1 MDAVDLAVDG
11 RNRAANRK
19 GQFVVV
25 ELFLPGNIIGLA
37 D

>member
-11 RNRAANRK
+11 RNRAANRN
-19 GQFVVV
+19 GRFVVV
-25 ELFLPGNIIGLA
+25 ELSRPRHIIALA